1 MQYLNF
7 NETKKHGTST
17 FPFEF
22 YHVDRTYPRYIM
34 NYHWHVEYEIIRVL
48 EGELYMTLDEKKFPA
63 AAGDIVFVHSG
74 ILHSG
79 TPTDCVYECLVFD
92 LNAFL
97 KHNPGCAPYIQ
108 KIIDRSA
115 LIYHHF
121 SPRHENIHQ
130 IIWNVFDAMASK
142 HPGYELTTFG
152 ELYHFFWHGFFRAS
166 VSGRYSSNPERLQE
180 NYAAENVLDY
190 IDNNYSAQISLEQLS
205 AAASMSPKYFCRF
218 FYQMTHRTPI
228 DYLNYQRIEHACYE
242 LATSEESVTEV
253 AFNCGFNDL
262 SYFIRTFKKYKG
274 ITPGKYHA

>member
-152 ELYHFFWHGFFRAS
+152 ELYHFFGTVFSEHLYLEDIPQTRKDYK
-166 VSGRYSSNPERLQE
+166 RIMQLK
-180 NYAAENVLDY
+180 NVLDY

-274 ITPGKYHA
+274 VTPGKYHA